1 MDSKKEGYELAKLI
15 LLLKDDIKESPI
27 FKKKKLEIRSMRND
41 KEKIEYVKKLVADIL
56 SSAYTLSAEEYL
68 EILESEKIEVV
79 IVKNFCEDVIYFH

>member
-41 KEKIEYVKKLVADIL
+41 KEKIMYVKKLVADIL

-68 EILESEKIEVV
+68 EILESDKIEVV